1 MKPWAA
7 PAVHTCIV
15 YKQVTTGMGMR
26 ASFLVLLLGFFLGS
40 GYAQA
45 CCTPG
50 SPCPFMQ
57 AEQIDVRHSSPSP
70 ASQNTLMV
78 KACCCV
84 PAQAAAVRLT
94 LARAPFLRTLTRRP
108 STTLYTPPCLIR
120 LPRPCPFEPINQTF
134 ISNGERS

>member
-45 CCTPG
+45 CRAPG

-94 LARAPFLRTLTRRP
+94 FARAPLP
-108 STTLYTPPCLIR
+108 SDPYAPSFYHSIYPSLPDPP
-120 LPRPCPFEPINQTF
+120 PKAVPV
-134 ISNGERS
+134 